1 MLALFQFSQ
10 CPGLF
15 QCQESLHENSGGN
28 ALLLPPC
35 HLDNTC
41 LFFRLDFTYHF
52 IKESFLDYPYLRSDP
67 TVNCS
72 QLLCFLVLIDYIT
85 IVFGYCRNYVC
96 NSNKIQTFCFPYIL
110 SSQLSSVEKK

>member
-52 IKESFLDYPYLRSDP
+52 IKESFLDYSYLRSDP

-72 QLLCFLVLIDYIT
+72 QLLCFLILIDYIT
-85 IVFGYCRNYVC
+85 IVFSYCRNYLC